1 MSKLQCN
8 QLGRGCTLS
17 RLAPAQSSPSPCPVL
32 AYFLTSPPPFL
43 PKSSPS
49 PSPILALS
57 YSFCTG
63 AAEGTMGKRKK
74 KTIDELLDLIENQLQ
89 LLQET
94 PASEKDDASLLQLKT
109 KALLPQKHT
118 PKVPNCREWQRLR
131 RQTLRLLLR
140 VRHACDKNVACLCIL
155 ASSVSQ
161 LGLIKRPELRLFI
174 DKLKERSKTF
184 RIPHRLS
191 WLADELAKNLEEPS
205 AHTENLEE
213 PSAHTENLE
222 EPSAHTETPPAGTL
236 QSRG

>member
-1 MSKLQCN
+1 M
-8 QLGRGCTLS
+8 
-17 RLAPAQSSPSPCPVL
+17 
-32 AYFLTSPPPFL
+32 
-43 PKSSPS
+43 
-49 PSPILALS
+49 
-57 YSFCTG
+57 
-63 AAEGTMGKRKK
+63 RKK
-74 KTIDELLDLIENQLQ
+74 KTIDELLNLIENQLQ
-89 LLQET
+89 LLHET

-109 KALLPQKHT
+109 KALLPPKHT

-131 RQTLRLLLR
+131 KQTLRLLLT

-174 DKLKERSKTF
+174 KKLKERSKTF

-205 AHTENLEE
+205 AHTER
-213 PSAHTENLE
+213 
-222 EPSAHTETPPAGTL
+222 PPAGKL